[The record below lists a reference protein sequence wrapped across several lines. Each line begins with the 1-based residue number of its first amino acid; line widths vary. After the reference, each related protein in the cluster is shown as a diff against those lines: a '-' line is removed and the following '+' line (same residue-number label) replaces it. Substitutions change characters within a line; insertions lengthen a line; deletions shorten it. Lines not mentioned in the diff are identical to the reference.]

1 MPSSYESIN
10 YALRPAKNIERR
22 MLCEV
27 FRKLVEFG
35 RLESYTYIGFGSA
48 YFSDFSLFHK
58 SLRITSNVSIER
70 DVKNKKRFEFNRP
83 YKCIRLEFGESNQ
96 ILPKLTWDMRTIIW
110 LDYDYKLDQGILT
123 DVAFVCSN
131 ALSGSIIVVTVDA
144 KPEELSKRIQSLRSR
159 VEEQKL
165 PQGLSEAKLGE
176 WGTASI
182 SRRIIVNE
190 IEETINARNGGKQA
204 GARFL
209 YKQLFNFHYA
219 DGAKMLTV
227 GGIIYDEGQ
236 AELEAKCGFEQLDF
250 VKIGEEPFTIEVP
263 NLTLKEIRHLDRQ
276 LPCADLTEVE
286 APSVPADDIRRYAQI
301 YRYFPAFVEAEI
313 G

>member
-1 MPSSYESIN
+1 MPGSYESIN

-27 FRKLVEFG
+27 FRRLVEFG
-35 RLESYTYIGFGSA
+35 RLDSYMYIGFGST

-58 SLRITSNVSIER
+58 SLRIINNVSIER
-70 DVKNKKRFEFNRP
+70 DAVNKKRFEFNRP
-83 YKCIRLEFGESNQ
+83 YKCIRLEFGESNE
-96 ILPKLTWDMRTIIW
+96 ILPKLTWNMRTIAW
-110 LDYDYKLDQGILT
+110 LDYDYKLNQGILT

-131 ALSGSIIVVTVDA
+131 APSGSIIVVTVDA
-144 KPEELSKRIQSLRSR
+144 KPEELGKRIESLKSGI
-159 VEEQKL
+159 EEQKL

-176 WGTASI
+176 WGTADI
-182 SRRIIVNE
+182 CRRIIANE
-190 IEETINARNGGKQA
+190 IDATINARNGGKPP

-236 AELEAKCGFEQLDF
+236 SGLEAKCGFEQLDF
-250 VKIGEEPFTIEVP
+250 VRTGEESCTIEVP
-263 NLTLKEIRHLDRQ
+263 SLTLKEIRYLDRQ
-276 LPCADLTEVE
+276 LPCADLAQID
-286 APSVPADDIRRYAQI
+286 APSIPAKDISRYAQI